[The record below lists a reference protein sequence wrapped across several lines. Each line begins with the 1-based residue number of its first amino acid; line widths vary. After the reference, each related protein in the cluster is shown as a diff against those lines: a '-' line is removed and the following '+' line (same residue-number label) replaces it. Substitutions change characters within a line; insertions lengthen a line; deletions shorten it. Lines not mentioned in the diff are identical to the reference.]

1 MSAKTSQARAHFSP
15 LLYLYTELV
24 EMETWASPLALTERR
39 ALTER
44 DRNSPDHFLRGP
56 RAGGTICSF
65 SCHQPWALLASLLH
79 DSVEDRRAR
88 LEDVRNRFGERVA
101 RIIEAC
107 SDPSPTRGEGRFN
120 EGAGG

>member
-1 MSAKTSQARAHFSP
+1 
-15 LLYLYTELV
+15 
-24 EMETWASPLALTERR
+24 METWASPLALTERR

-44 DRNSPDHFLRGP
+44 DRNSPDHFLPVRE
-56 RAGGTICSF
+56 RAVRSVQWF

-120 EGAGG
+120 EGAAG